1 MTLEIGTR
9 LGHYR
14 IVALLG
20 RGGMAEVYRAEDER
34 LGREVALK
42 VLPPEFAWDPE
53 RVERFEREVRAGAK
67 LNHANIVTVYEFGQG
82 SGQHFYTMALMTGGD
97 LKTCIRGNPNGMPV
111 AEARAVAAAVARA
124 LDYAHRHGFVHRDV
138 KPENI
143 LFDEDGTPQLTD
155 FGIARA
161 MAAGTRMTAT
171 GMSIGSPH
179 YMSPEQARGLEVDGR
194 SDLYSLGV
202 VLYEMLTGRLPFD
215 AGDTLAVAYA
225 HVNDPVPELPSELAG
240 WQPVVDRLLA
250 KSPEDRYA
258 SAGELAAV
266 LAGEALPL
274 APATRVAPVRRE
286 VGPTSQSE
294 GSRTR
299 VMEAAKPRR
308 GMLGTVASA
317 VVLVVM
323 FIGYMALRDSKGPQP
338 GPRVR
343 GGGGGQLR
351 PAPVRPDPPSK
362 PEMPVDFGRRQP
374 TQSKRLRPAADEG
387 GAAEAALGLDRAGRQ
402 GIQQGLAAAGFD
414 PGGADGVFGPGTR
427 AALRAWQR
435 ARGASATGYL
445 TRESAAELR
454 AERAEA
460 RAAALERAAARLERR
475 PERLA
480 YGSLTLDLEPANAQV
495 RLLNHKG
502 SYRAGMKLP
511 PGDYRVEVS
520 AAGYETAVL
529 RLSHGS
535 FSTHREVRLRGKVLE
550 EVAPGLLDRRRR
562 AAEQGNAS
570 AQTNLGVMYANGR
583 GVRKDQREAVRWYR
597 KAAEQGHARAQ
608 TNLGFMYEKGRGVGK
623 DNREAVRWY
632 RKAAEQGHASAQ
644 SNLGLA
650 YEYGRGVGKDNRE
663 AVRWYRKAAEQGYA
677 RAQNN
682 LGLMYEKGRGVGKD
696 YREAVGWY
704 RKAAAQGNASAQGN
718 LGDMFEYGKG
728 VGKDYRE
735 AVGWYRK
742 AAAQGH
748 AWAQNNLGLMY
759 EKGRGVGKD
768 YREAVGW
775 YRKAAAQ
782 GHASAQSNL
791 GLAYEYGRG
800 VGKDNREA
808 VRWYRKAAEQG
819 YARAQNNLGLMYEKG
834 RGVGK
839 DYREAVGWYRKAAA
853 QGNASAQGNLGDMF
867 EYGKGVGKDYREAVG
882 WYRKAAAQGHAWAQ
896 NNLGLMYE
904 KGRGVGKDYREAVG
918 WYRKAAAQGHASA
931 QSNLGLAYEY
941 GRGVGKDNREAVRW
955 YRKAAEQGHERAKKN
970 LARLQ

>member
-53 RVERFEREVRAGAK
+53 RAERFEREVRAAAR
-67 LNHANIVTVYEFGQG
+67 LNHSNIVTVYEFGRG
-82 SGQHFYTMALMTGGD
+82 ESLHFYTMALMTGGD
-97 LKTCIRGNPNGMPV
+97 LKARIRGNPNGMPT
-111 AEARAVAAAVARA
+111 AEVRATAAATARA

-225 HVNDPVPELPSELAG
+225 HVNDPVPELPRELTP
-240 WQPVVDRLLA
+240 WQPVIERLLA

-258 SAGELAAV
+258 SAGELAEV

-286 VGPTSQSE
+286 VGPTRQAE
-294 GSRTR
+294 RLKTR
-299 VMEAAKPRR
+299 VVEPAKPRR
-308 GMLGTVASA
+308 GMLGAVASA
-317 VVLVVM
+317 AVLAVM

-351 PAPVRPDPPSK
+351 PAPVRPDPPSI

-387 GAAEAALGLDRAGRQ
+387 GAAEAGLGLDRAARQ

-454 AERAEA
+454 AEGAEA

-550 EVAPGLLDRRRR
+550 EVAPGLFDRRRR

-570 AQTNLGVMYANGR
+570 
-583 GVRKDQREAVRWYR
+583 
-597 KAAEQGHARAQ
+597 AQ

-632 RKAAEQGHASAQ
+632 RKAAEQGYARAQ
-644 SNLGLA
+644 SNLGFM

-677 RAQNN
+677 RAQ
-682 LGLMYEKGRGVGKD
+682 
-696 YREAVGWY
+696 
-704 RKAAAQGNASAQGN
+704 
-718 LGDMFEYGKG
+718 
-728 VGKDYRE
+728 
-735 AVGWYRK
+735 
-742 AAAQGH
+742 
-748 AWAQNNLGLMY
+748 
-759 EKGRGVGKD
+759 
-768 YREAVGW
+768 
-775 YRKAAAQ
+775 
-782 GHASAQSNL
+782 SNL
-791 GLAYEYGRG
+791 GVMYSNGRG

-808 VRWYRKAAEQG
+808 VRWYRKAEQG
-819 YARAQNNLGLMYEKG
+819 YARATWDWRTNTAVAWG
-834 RGVGK
+834 RTT
-839 DYREAVGWYRKAAA
+839 
-853 QGNASAQGNLGDMF
+853 
-867 EYGKGVGKDYREAVG
+867 
-882 WYRKAAAQGHAWAQ
+882 
-896 NNLGLMYE
+896 
-904 KGRGVGKDYREAVG
+904 GRR
-918 WYRKAAAQGHASA
+918 
-931 QSNLGLAYEY
+931 
-941 GRGVGKDNREAVRW
+941 
-955 YRKAAEQGHERAKKN
+955 
-970 LARLQ
+970 